1 MTLEEA
7 RGELGVAAEAEPD
20 LVRRTYLRMLKTRKP
35 EVDPQ
40 GFARLREAYEL
51 LKAAHDGTEAPRTSA
66 APEPVAPAT
75 VDAPHASGPLSADAR
90 LDTFRARF
98 STLPSDAPTDAPVL
112 IAREAVESLPEAGE
126 ARHWLIKALMASNR
140 KEEATQAFRD
150 AFNQGHPE
158 FLLAFAQT
166 FPQRLTEAEINLL
179 GTTAAH
185 PFLWGLAEELG
196 TSDDW
201 DKAGQAALVALAAI
215 KRHPEHPPPK
225 PTWVLAFLLQLHLN
239 GRPREARALQ
249 ASYSAWLEAE
259 GLLDAFQEQDEA
271 WVWRLVQELAE
282 LDDDVSPGVRKLLAD
297 AVLNGNLENTREQM
311 RAYRRREPE
320 RAAHALE
327 QIRARCPSFQA
338 ALGESLVPKG
348 PPPGVTRPSPP
359 KKAPADAKPP
369 APDTGRSASRYT
381 TYALASIGV
390 LMATMVA
397 VGVMTFG
404 PKSGPGGTEE
414 VTREERVSA
423 AREAARVLCAAIPG
437 TDSKEACTGL
447 TKLVDSVEAEDCPD
461 VSRKYM
467 KVLAVVQEQT
477 ARVPANEQDPAAR
490 QARMT
495 AARFRLTDELRGLC
509 PQSL

>member
-259 GLLDAFQEQDEA
+259 GLLGAFKEQDEA
-271 WVWRLVQELAE
+271 WVWMLVQELGE
-282 LDDDVSPGVRKLLAD
+282 LDDDVSPGVRKLLAH

-327 QIRARCPSFQA
+327 QIRARCPSFHA

-348 PPPGVTRPSPP
+348 PTPGAKRPSPP
-359 KKAPADAKPP
+359 KKAPGDAKPP
-369 APDTGRSASRYT
+369 APGTGRSASRYT
-381 TYALASIGV
+381 TYALASVGV

-404 PKSGPGGTEE
+404 LKSSPEEAQEGP
-414 VTREERVSA
+414 REGNALE
-423 AREAARVLCAAIPG
+423 ARLAVRALCELLPDPG
-437 TDSKEACTGL
+437 AEDTCAGL
-447 TKLVDSVEAEDCPD
+447 SELVDTAEADECPKMG
-461 VSRKYM
+461 RKYLKM
-467 KVLAVVQEQT
+467 RAVLQEQT
-477 ARVPANEQDPAAR
+477 APVPANEPNPAAR
-490 QARMT
+490 RARLNE
-495 AARFRLTDELRGLC
+495 AQYRLVDELRRFC
-509 PQSL
+509 PRYL